1 MSFVIYELR
10 YSNIVRDLQAGIR
23 HLTLNLTELKDRAI
37 RRGYILRF
45 RPINFRQTNKLK
57 L

>member
-1 MSFVIYELR
+1 MSFVIYELS
-10 YSNIVRDLQAGIR
+10 YFIIVRDLQSGIR
-23 HLTLNLTELKDRAI
+23 HSTLNLTELTEKAI

-45 RPINFRQTNKLK
+45 RPINFRQTNKLN